1 MVAETRT
8 TGRAL
13 LARGPD
19 LWTCAT
25 LVVVGL
31 LAAAA
36 LWGPGIVNTRGGG
49 DSPFLLQRTHQM
61 VANLRAGVFP
71 VRWMPD
77 GAYGLGYPFFS
88 YYAALPYYLVG
99 LLALTGLDLLTALKL
114 VQTLGF
120 VAAALGMYGWM
131 YRVARSRWAAWLAAV
146 AYAVAPF
153 HLVNVYVRGDS
164 LSEFYAFIF
173 YPLILWALEGI
184 RDSRFEIRDSQSIVR
199 NLPSA
204 ICNLQFSAAALAFAG
219 LILTHNLSA
228 LIFFPFILLYLVMLA
243 WREKKDHWRVLGIGT
258 LALGLG
264 FLLSAW
270 FWLPALAELG
280 QVQLGPSTQDYF
292 HYSRHFRTCNLVQ
305 DRFLFDYSTTAG
317 DTARSPFAMGAVQA
331 GFAVLGGLVL
341 VARCLRRRLDARWA
355 FVLIGLLVSTAMI
368 TPLSKPL
375 WDRLPLLPVVQ
386 FPWRFLSV
394 QALFA
399 AAATA
404 VLVPPIC
411 APGTRSTSHAP
422 LAIGHRSLV
431 IGHWSLVIG
440 HWSFFLALPIAALL
454 ALSVLL
460 PLRPERLP
468 IGPADVTVERL
479 QLYELFAGNI
489 GTTIRYEWLPE
500 TTAPRPFTSDALIEP
515 GAPPRAIPLD
525 GASLDAVLVEQ
536 GPTRQVWRVWGEGG
550 GIAFPLLHWPGWK
563 AQVDGEPARVWPVEG
578 SGYLALAVPPGEHT
592 VILRLGR
599 TPVRA
604 AAEATS
610 LAAAVALL
618 AFSIKAHVRKSKAQ
632 SPNPKL
638 VIGYWSLV
646 IPPLFATVALAV
658 LLLLPRGT
666 FGGEADLTMDF
677 DLMPYLHH
685 NPRGVGF
692 EGGPTLVG
700 YRLSSQEL
708 APGDALTVTMDW
720 SHTTGAYTA
729 TVRLVSPA
737 AVRYDVEPLA
747 EASCNLQS
755 PISDSIVL
763 RLPDD
768 LPRGVYLLQLHVFG
782 PAGRGHATASLRALT
797 PGGERRGTIYL
808 RPVRVPRGPSLSPDV
823 SVLAPFGPA
832 IWLHEATVAQLGP
845 DRMAVKLSWSA
856 ARPVAANY
864 GISLRLFDGDGQL
877 RVSRDTQPGYGFL
890 PTSLWR
896 PGELVTDQYVLALP
910 EDLPPGDGYHLEVL
924 LYPVATLEPVGH
936 ARVGD
941 FTLPLETPFEAHQP
955 PRTFSLPS
963 LPHPLGVDFG
973 GEVRLA
979 GYDLEQ
985 GDDALRLT
993 LWWQALRAPQADYT
1007 VFVHLFD
1014 SATEALVAQSDAQPR
1029 GGMAPTSWW
1038 AAGEVVSETVTLPLE
1053 GVPQGTY
1060 QLAVGLY
1067 DQALTRL
1074 QAIGSDEQRLPDD
1087 RVILPGTVEAEP

>member
-1 MVAETRT
+1 MVAETRK

-19 LWTCAT
+19 LWACAT
-25 LVVVGL
+25 LVLVAL

-36 LWGPGIVNTRGGG
+36 LWGPGMVNTRGGG

-99 LLALTGLDLLTALKL
+99 LLALTGLDLLTALKV

-131 YRVARSRWAAWLAAV
+131 YRMARSRWAAWLAAV

-173 YPLILWALEGI
+173 YPLILWALDG
-184 RDSRFEIRDSQSIVR
+184 IRDSQSIVR

-219 LILTHNLSA
+219 LVLTHNLSA

-243 WREKKDHWRVLGIGT
+243 WREKKDHWQVLGIGT

-292 HYSRHFRTCNLVQ
+292 HYSRHFRTFNLVQ

-341 VARCLRRRLDARWA
+341 VARCLRRRLEARWA

-375 WDRLPLLPVVQ
+375 WDHLPLLPVVQ

-411 APGTRSTSHAP
+411 VPGTRSTTHAP
-422 LAIGHRSLV
+422 LA

-440 HWSFFLALPIAALL
+440 HWSFPLALPIAALL

-479 QLYELFAGNI
+479 RLYELFAGNI
-489 GTTIRYEWLPE
+489 GTTIRYEWLPR
-500 TTAPRPFTSDALIEP
+500 TVNPRPFTSDALIEP
-515 GAPPRAIPLD
+515 GASPRAIPLD
-525 GASLDAVLVEQ
+525 GASLDAVLMEQ

-592 VILRLGR
+592 AILRLGR

-610 LAAAVALL
+610 LAAAVVLL
-618 AFSIKAHVRKSKAQ
+618 AFSIKAHVRNPKSQ
-632 SPNPKL
+632 IPNPKL
-638 VIGYWSLV
+638 VIGHWSFPRCSPQLLW
-646 IPPLFATVALAV
+646 PCCCFCHVA
-658 LLLLPRGT
+658 P
-666 FGGEADLTMDF
+666 
-677 DLMPYLHH
+677 
-685 NPRGVGF
+685 
-692 EGGPTLVG
+692 
-700 YRLSSQEL
+700 S
-708 APGDALTVTMDW
+708 
-720 SHTTGAYTA
+720 TA
-729 TVRLVSPA
+729 
-737 AVRYDVEPLA
+737 
-747 EASCNLQS
+747 
-755 PISDSIVL
+755 
-763 RLPDD
+763 
-768 LPRGVYLLQLHVFG
+768 
-782 PAGRGHATASLRALT
+782 
-797 PGGERRGTIYL
+797 RRT
-808 RPVRVPRGPSLSPDV
+808 
-823 SVLAPFGPA
+823 
-832 IWLHEATVAQLGP
+832 
-845 DRMAVKLSWSA
+845 
-856 ARPVAANY
+856 
-864 GISLRLFDGDGQL
+864 
-877 RVSRDTQPGYGFL
+877 
-890 PTSLWR
+890 
-896 PGELVTDQYVLALP
+896 
-910 EDLPPGDGYHLEVL
+910 
-924 LYPVATLEPVGH
+924 
-936 ARVGD
+936 
-941 FTLPLETPFEAHQP
+941 
-955 PRTFSLPS
+955 
-963 LPHPLGVDFG
+963 
-973 GEVRLA
+973 
-979 GYDLEQ
+979 
-985 GDDALRLT
+985 
-993 LWWQALRAPQADYT
+993 
-1007 VFVHLFD
+1007 
-1014 SATEALVAQSDAQPR
+1014 
-1029 GGMAPTSWW
+1029 
-1038 AAGEVVSETVTLPLE
+1038 
-1053 GVPQGTY
+1053 
-1060 QLAVGLY
+1060 
-1067 DQALTRL
+1067 
-1074 QAIGSDEQRLPDD
+1074 
-1087 RVILPGTVEAEP
+1087 

>member
-1 MVAETRT
+1 MVAETRK

-19 LWTCAT
+19 LWACAT
-25 LVVVGL
+25 LVLVAL

-36 LWGPGIVNTRGGG
+36 LWGPGMVNTRGGG

-99 LLALTGLDLLTALKL
+99 LLALTGLDLLTALKV

-131 YRVARSRWAAWLAAV
+131 YRMARSRWAAWLAAV

-173 YPLILWALEGI
+173 YPLILWALDG
-184 RDSRFEIRDSQSIVR
+184 IRDSQSIVR

-219 LILTHNLSA
+219 LVLTHNLSA

-243 WREKKDHWRVLGIGT
+243 WREKKDHWQVLGIGT

-292 HYSRHFRTCNLVQ
+292 HYSRHFRTFNLVQ

-341 VARCLRRRLDARWA
+341 VARCLRRRLEARWA

-375 WDRLPLLPVVQ
+375 WDHLPLLPVVQ

-411 APGTRSTSHAP
+411 VPGTRSTTHAP
-422 LAIGHRSLV
+422 LA

-479 QLYELFAGNI
+479 RLYELFAGNI
-489 GTTIRYEWLPE
+489 GTTIRYEWLPR
-500 TTAPRPFTSDALIEP
+500 TVNPRPFTSDALIEP
-515 GAPPRAIPLD
+515 GASPRAIPLD
-525 GASLDAVLVEQ
+525 GASLDAVLMEQ

-592 VILRLGR
+592 AILRLGR

-610 LAAAVALL
+610 LAAAVVLL
-618 AFSIKAHVRKSKAQ
+618 AFSIKAHVRNPKSQ
-632 SPNPKL
+632 IPNPKL
-638 VIGYWSLV
+638 VIGHWSLV

-666 FGGEADLTMDF
+666 FDGETDLTMDF

-685 NPRGVGF
+685 NLRGVDF

-700 YRLSSQEL
+700 YRLSSREL

-720 SHTTGAYTA
+720 AHTTGAYTA

-747 EASCNLQS
+747 EAGCNLQS
-755 PISDSIVL
+755 PISDSVVL
-763 RLPDD
+763 KLPED
-768 LPRGVYLLQLHVFG
+768 LPRGVYLLQLHVSG
-782 PAGRGHATASLRALT
+782 LAEESSATASLRPLT

-808 RPVRVPRGPSLSPDV
+808 RPVRVPCGPSLSPDA

-856 ARPVAANY
+856 TRPVAANY

-896 PGELVTDQYVLALP
+896 PGELVTDEYVLALP

-924 LYPVATLEPVGH
+924 LYQVATLEPVGH

-941 FTLPLETPFEAHQP
+941 FALPLETQFEARQP
-955 PRTFSLPS
+955 PRTFSLPA
-963 LPHPLGVDFG
+963 LRHPLGVDFG

-985 GDDALRLT
+985 GEDALRLT

-1014 SATEALVAQSDAQPR
+1014 PATEALAAQSDAQPR

-1038 AAGEVVSETVTLPLE
+1038 AAGEVVSEAVTLSLE

-1067 DQALTRL
+1067 DQTLTRL
-1074 QAIGSDEQRLPDD
+1074 QAVGSDEQRLPDD
-1087 RVILPGTVEAEP
+1087 RVILPGIVEAEP